1 VSTHRTYPAGAPTR
15 PIPLAL
21 PARPAGPA
29 HHAGRT
35 WATTRLARR
44 VRRAVEL
51 APLLAIAPGPFA
63 VGAWAAAEFAVAVI
77 GGMP

>member
-1 VSTHRTYPAGAPTR
+1 MSTHRTYPASAPTR

-35 WATTRLARR
+35 SRLAHRA
-44 VRRAVEL
+44 RRAVEL
-51 APLLAIAPGPFA
+51 APLLAIAPVPLG

>member
-1 VSTHRTYPAGAPTR
+1 MSRHPGPYPASAPTR

-21 PARPAGPA
+21 PARLAGPA

-35 WATTRLARR
+35 WASRLTRR

-51 APLLAIAPGPFA
+51 APLLAIAPVPLG

>member
-1 VSTHRTYPAGAPTR
+1 MSRHPGPYPASAPTR

-21 PARPAGPA
+21 PARPPGPA

-35 WATTRLARR
+35 WATRLARR
-44 VRRAVEL
+44 ARRAAEL
-51 APLLAIAPGPFA
+51 SPLLAIAPAPFA
-63 VGAWAAAEFAVAVI
+63 LGAWAAAEFAVAVI

>member
-1 VSTHRTYPAGAPTR
+1 MSTHRTYPAGAPTR

-21 PARPAGPA
+21 PPRPTGPA

-35 WATTRLARR
+35 WASRLARR
-44 VRRAVEL
+44 ARRAVEL
-51 APLLAIAPGPFA
+51 APLLAIAPAPFA
-63 VGAWAAAEFAVAVI
+63 VGAWAAAEVATAVI